1 MIDPIDHPKEW
12 MPRSVCVGCAC
23 HAVAVLWIPHRRPP
37 LPLPSKTA
45 VPPVPFF
52 LFSYFATQH
61 QDALELEG
69 PDPSLGHF
77 IVTRGEDMWL
87 KMVLNDGLLHA
98 DLHPVNTRASSW
110 VWFGFPPA

>member
-1 MIDPIDHPKEW
+1 MDATFRLCW
-12 MPRSVCVGCAC
+12 VCLPRRSRALDSTPPSPPPPSLQNRCA
-23 HAVAVLWIPHRRPP
+23 
-37 LPLPSKTA
+37 
-45 VPPVPFF
+45 PVPFF

-98 DLHPVNTRASSW
+98 DLHPVNTRPSSW
-110 VWFGFPPA
+110 VWFGFPPACG